1 VRHISVKLKFI
12 LGSVCI
18 IIIIGALSV
27 FLVLTEVSK
36 ELRHELRKKGIFTAT
51 HFSGMLFDPMLTENY
66 FKVRMMVTDL
76 KAEDADIRYIIVFNR
91 RGEVVSHTFGRSM
104 PADLLKLN
112 RLEQGSSQQVMH
124 LRTEEDLVYDI
135 AVPLIRGEGG
145 YLRLGLVS
153 THVESAIRNIVWEL
167 ASLIMLAVLF
177 GIGVAVFLGNA
188 IARPITELRD
198 LAEAVGEGDLD
209 VRASSH
215 SNDEIGQLALSFNS
229 MAGKLKITKDAL
241 EWANKRLGK
250 QAEHLE
256 DEVRIQTKDLVS
268 SKKRLEMSLEEKEV
282 LLSEV
287 HHRVKNNMAII
298 SSLLNLQSRYTDD
311 ERTIEMFSECQ
322 KRIHSMALVHERLYQ
337 SSDFATIDFEEYAE
351 KLAGDLIRAYRV
363 DGGDVA
369 VVTDIDNIDIGL
381 DLLIPFGLIMNE
393 LLTNSLKYA
402 FADTPDPELRIALKE
417 NGSGEVVLSV
427 GDNGMGIEQDIIAGR
442 TGTLGLRIVN
452 VLVRQLSG
460 EVEVKSDSGTEF
472 RICCALPGKI
482 GV

>member
-112 RLEQGSSQQVMH
+112 RLEQGSSQQVLH

-153 THVESAIRNIVWEL
+153 THVESAIRHIVWHIESAIRNIVWKL
-167 ASLIMLAVLF
+167 SALIMLAVLF

-402 FADTPDPELRIALKE
+402 
-417 NGSGEVVLSV
+417 
-427 GDNGMGIEQDIIAGR
+427 GR